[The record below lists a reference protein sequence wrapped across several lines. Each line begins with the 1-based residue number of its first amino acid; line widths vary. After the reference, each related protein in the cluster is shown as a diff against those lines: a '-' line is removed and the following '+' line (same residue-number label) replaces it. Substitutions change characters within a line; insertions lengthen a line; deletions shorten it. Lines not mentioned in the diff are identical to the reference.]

1 MRTLN
6 SYSVCFQSL
15 QHGDDEESFQY
26 LDQPSVVP
34 ANLLCLVK
42 GALALGVQ
50 AAEVFLYVGNVALEI
65 RTEQIGIF
73 SNVFGPLRQEGP
85 FRHIVV
91 VFNARPEPVTH
102 TLRGLPELEL
112 QPHPHQPSRMA
123 GTANGGV
130 LQVPARSVA
139 VFIGATP

>member
-6 SYSVCFQSL
+6 SYGVCFKSL

-26 LDQPSVVP
+26 LDQPSIVP
-34 ANLLCLVK
+34 ANLLRLVK
-42 GALALGVQ
+42 RALALGVK

-85 FRHIVV
+85 FR
-91 VFNARPEPVTH
+91 
-102 TLRGLPELEL
+102 RGAGVCDLANRRERHNKTKQTVSKCTKHAQGKTPLPL
-112 QPHPHQPSRMA
+112 QIYGFVR
-123 GTANGGV
+123 
-130 LQVPARSVA
+130 
-139 VFIGATP
+139 

>member
-6 SYSVCFQSL
+6 SFRVCFQSL

-26 LDQPSVVP
+26 LDQPSIVP
-34 ANLLCLVK
+34 ANLLRLVK
-42 GALALGVQ
+42 RALALGVK

-85 FRHIVV
+85 FR
-91 VFNARPEPVTH
+91 
-102 TLRGLPELEL
+102 RGTCIGDLANRRERHNKTKQTVSKCTKQAQGKTPLPL
-112 QPHPHQPSRMA
+112 QIYGFVR
-123 GTANGGV
+123 
-130 LQVPARSVA
+130 
-139 VFIGATP
+139 